1 MSQIDSVSVG
11 QEVGPGALTAWSDAL
26 IARIGR
32 VPLSAWDQKLTGCVP
47 AGGRRFS
54 GHIEC
59 GALGE
64 IVLAKVGTNSP
75 HRVSLWPRESLTT
88 QSAPVAVL
96 FQTSGVCRL
105 EQPSSSCTLYPGDWC
120 IADTKHPL
128 QERFFGTLNSQFVLR
143 MERPCDSELLAL
155 LESGAAHRWD
165 GTIGVARILRATL
178 EQTFDEINSLRLVS
192 ETGLQ
197 RALTEM
203 TWSAVREQLQDPPCF
218 AQEERQRARIK
229 SYIESQLAD
238 AELTVETIARA
249 CAMSVRSVHRAFS
262 DASAGSVS
270 KHIWLRRLSRCA
282 ATLRDP
288 RQAHRPITDIC
299 LSWGFN
305 STSHFSRLFK
315 ERFGLTP
322 REYRVTEATARSQVA
337 IAAHPLRGFA
347 AHRQDC
353 AANRQ

>member
-1 MSQIDSVSVG
+1 
-11 QEVGPGALTAWSDAL
+11 
-26 IARIGR
+26 
-32 VPLSAWDQKLTGCVP
+32 
-47 AGGRRFS
+47 
-54 GHIEC
+54 
-59 GALGE
+59 
-64 IVLAKVGTNSP
+64 
-75 HRVSLWPRESLTT
+75 
-88 QSAPVAVL
+88 
-96 FQTSGVCRL
+96 
-105 EQPSSSCTLYPGDWC
+105 
-120 IADTKHPL
+120 
-128 QERFFGTLNSQFVLR
+128 
-143 MERPCDSELLAL
+143 LLAL
-155 LESGAAHRWD
+155 LESGAAQRWD

-178 EQTFDEINSLRLVS
+178 EQTFDEMNCLRLVS

-203 TWSAVREQLQDPPCF
+203 TWSAVREQLQDPPCL

-322 REYRVTEATARSQVA
+322 REYRVTEAAARLQVP
-337 IAAHPLRGFA
+337 IAAQPLRGFA

-353 AANRQ
+353 AATRQ